1 MRSVSDIETVTD
13 LAIRVE
19 NLSVRYR
26 TAIERKQTLRSFLAR
41 GGRTHRSVQMFEAL
55 HDVTFDVPT
64 GSLLGVIG
72 ANGAGKSTL
81 LRTLAGIL
89 PPSDGRVTV
98 WGNVTTL
105 LALGV
110 GFNVELSGRENIR
123 LGCLASGFA
132 PGQIDDVARPIAEFA
147 DLGEFIDY
155 PMKTYSSGMHGR
167 LAFSVAVHLDPDIL
181 LIDEALSTGDAAFRE
196 KSQEKMKELMTRAR
210 GIVLVSHGLGL
221 VREMATDVLWLNK
234 GRVMGYGD
242 PVEIIGEYT
251 ESVQA
256 RSKAATNDGA

>member
-1 MRSVSDIETVTD
+1 MPSASDAQPD

-19 NLSVRYR
+19 HLSVRYR
-26 TAIERKQTLRSFLAR
+26 TAIERKQTMRSFLAR
-41 GGRTHRSVQMFEAL
+41 GGRAHRSIQMFEAL
-55 HDVTFDVPT
+55 HDVSFDVPS
-64 GSLLGVIG
+64 GALLGVVG

-81 LRTLAGIL
+81 LRTIAGIL
-89 PPSDGRVTV
+89 PPSEGKVTV

-110 GFNVELSGRENIR
+110 GFNIELSGRENIR

-132 PGQIDDVARPIAEFA
+132 PDEIDEVARPIAEFA

-167 LAFSVAVHLDPDIL
+167 LAFSVAVHLRPDIL

-196 KSQEKMKELMTRAR
+196 KSQDKMRELMTQAR
-210 GIVLVSHGLGL
+210 GIVLVSHGLAL
-221 VREMATDVLWLNK
+221 VRSMATDVLWIDK
-234 GRVMGYGD
+234 GRVRGLGD
-242 PVEIIGEYT
+242 PEEVIGMYT

-256 RSKAATNDGA
+256 RSKAAASDTA

>member
-1 MRSVSDIETVTD
+1 MPSVSDPQPD

-19 NLSVRYR
+19 HLSVRYR
-26 TAIERKQTLRSFLAR
+26 TAIERKQTMRSFLAR
-41 GGRTHRSVQMFEAL
+41 GGRGHRSIRMFEAL
-55 HDVTFDVPT
+55 SDVSFDVPS

-89 PPSDGRVTV
+89 PPSDGKITV

-123 LGCLASGFA
+123 LGCLASGFR
-132 PGQIDDVARPIAEFA
+132 PEGIDEVAKPIAEFA

-181 LIDEALSTGDAAFRE
+181 LIDEAMSTGDASFRE
-196 KSQEKMKELMTRAR
+196 KSQDKMRELMTQAS

-221 VREMATDVLWLNK
+221 VRSMATDVLWLDK

-242 PVEIIGEYT
+242 PADIIDQYT

-256 RSKAATNDGA
+256 HTKAATNDTA

>member
-1 MRSVSDIETVTD
+1 
-13 LAIRVE
+13 
-19 NLSVRYR
+19 LS
-26 TAIERKQTLRSFLAR
+26 TSQFAIERKQTLRSFLAR
-41 GGRTHRSVQMFEAL
+41 GGRGSRSIKQFEAL
-55 HDVTFDVPT
+55 HDVSFDVPN

-89 PPSDGRVTV
+89 PPSDGKVTV
-98 WGNVTTL
+98 WGKVTTL

-123 LGCLASGFA
+123 LGCLASGF
-132 PGQIDDVARPIAEFA
+132 PPDGIDEVARPIEEFA
-147 DLGEFIDY
+147 DIGEFIDY

-181 LIDEALSTGDAAFRE
+181 LIDEAMSTGDASFRD
-196 KSQEKMKELMTRAR
+196 KSQEKMRELMTQAR

-221 VREMATDVLWLNK
+221 VRSMATEVLWLDK
-234 GRVMGYGD
+234 GKVMGYGD
-242 PVEIIGEYT
+242 PGEIIAQYT
-251 ESVQA
+251 ESVHA
-256 RSKAATNDGA
+256 HTKAATDDMA

>member
-1 MRSVSDIETVTD
+1 MRS
-13 LAIRVE
+13 L
-19 NLSVRYR
+19 
-26 TAIERKQTLRSFLAR
+26 LAR
-41 GGRTHRSVQMFEAL
+41 GGRGRRTIELFEAL
-55 HDVTFDVPT
+55 HDVSFDVPSGT
-64 GSLLGVIG
+64 LLGVVG

-89 PPSDGRVTV
+89 PPSDGRITV
-98 WGNVTTL
+98 WGSVTTL

-123 LGCLASGFA
+123 LGCLASGFPPDA
-132 PGQIDDVARPIAEFA
+132 IDDVAGPIADFA

-196 KSQEKMKELMTRAR
+196 KSQDKMRELMTQAR

-221 VREMATDVLWLNK
+221 VRSMATDVLWLDK
-234 GRVMGYGD
+234 GRVMGHGD
-242 PVEIIGEYT
+242 PAEIIGQYT
-251 ESVQA
+251 DSVQA
-256 RSKAATNDGA
+256 HTKAATNDTA